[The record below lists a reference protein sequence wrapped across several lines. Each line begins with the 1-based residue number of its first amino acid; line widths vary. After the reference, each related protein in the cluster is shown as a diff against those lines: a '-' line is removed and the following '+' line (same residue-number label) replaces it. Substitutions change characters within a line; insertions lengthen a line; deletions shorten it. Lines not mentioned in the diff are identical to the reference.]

1 MDIFERIR
9 QIITPSNIKQP
20 TPTPSSSKGIEAVNQ
35 IRSSLNLPAK
45 PVSSQF
51 TPTFNLP
58 SPIDT
63 KRFEPRIP
71 TTPQPQMSR
80 LPQIKP
86 QQVMSVKPPEPK
98 AIPFQTFTPR
108 VPEAETPFGKFIVSK
123 GVLPLNTG
131 LTKLSDAWKNTDNKG
146 GLERTLQGVEGVG
159 LIATIPNEV
168 FIQPVWDSIKLGIK
182 GLRTG
187 KVTQD
192 DIDNFLFTS
201 GGQKGTIFEAFG
213 TNEDEFGKQY
223 GDVALGVARFAD
235 FAPELINVPGSQ
247 AGKGAKTMTL
257 AREVKVTGKGA
268 KELGEQASK
277 AKKVEDTIKQFEVKT
292 GKALDNATKNEI
304 KKTVQN
310 PQPFLNKLQQKAPKT
325 EDLVSEARKYKT
337 PEEFIQTQGIFAYHG
352 TPQKFEKF
360 TIETVGKSTDSGMFG
375 KGIYFTENLDEARTY
390 SIRDGKV
397 GEVKEVY
404 LKFKNPY
411 IINSKNDIP
420 KIDVPTKTIEDL
432 KNADKKYSELFTK
445 YLQDRGFDGVIDN
458 LSSTKQYVVFNP
470 EQIKTKKE
478 LLNIWNN
485 AQKTIAKD
493 TPKLTTNI
501 ENVLKSVKKG
511 AATGTS
517 EGANLGAKIISGA
530 QKERRFAKTTVAGAE
545 RTPKALKKILDD
557 SNDLY
562 NPLNNKVEFA
572 KAERFVETNS
582 VDDVLNRIRSTS
594 DTREVSYLGQ
604 ALMNKFQKIGDYA
617 SEGQLALEISK
628 KGTEFGQAIQALSI
642 WKKLSPTG
650 AKVWAQKLAND
661 ANTASKAVAGDKN
674 FVQFT
679 EQELK
684 AIGKQAE
691 KIGKAST
698 EYDKAVQTQLLA
710 KLISAKL
717 PTDFLSKVGTIQTMA
732 QLINPKTLVRNV
744 AGNMIFGVFEAVSN
758 GIATPIDLAVSLF
771 TKKRGVANLNPVG
784 YAKGFAQGFGRGVKE
799 SLLGIDTL
807 GNSSLEQ
814 GVKNGFIFQS
824 KVMQGFEKTL
834 NLVLKP
840 FDRAFYEANYR
851 ATLEG
856 LMKANKVDKP
866 TQEMI
871 EQAHYMGL
879 YRTFQ
884 DDNVATKVFGNLKK
898 AMNTSY
904 DPKTKKIVVNPFGLG
919 DLVLKYTKVP
929 ANIIMRAVDYSPI
942 GYVKAVMELAQP
954 LFKREFNQ
962 AEFVNAIARASV
974 GTLGVMNTGYILGK
988 LGIITPK
995 PDSSKDVRNAQ
1006 QLDGV
1011 RSYAINTSALKRYV
1025 ASGFDPESAK
1035 QMEGDTLVSY
1045 DWAQPVSIPLAMGAN
1060 WAETEKLKKNSAQ
1073 ERILASFGA
1082 GGVAFADAMN
1092 TLTEQPLLQGLKTTF
1107 SPQGLVQGLIN
1118 TVKGAP
1124 ASFVPT
1130 VLNQIN
1136 QLTDNTRRETFSP
1149 NILEE
1154 SKNLAIN
1161 KVPFLSQSLPV
1172 KYDILGKPLEKYQGG
1187 TNTFA
1192 NVMINPAFVSKV
1204 GSDENLKEVIRLY
1217 ETLDD
1222 TGVIPNTV
1230 TNKVK
1235 INKEDVIL
1243 TGEQMSMYQKEIGS
1257 KSDEYIRKLLSNEDY
1272 YKLPDDAKASLLAKG
1287 LSNINSAT
1295 KINMFGDRPETIS
1308 QDVAL
1313 LRDNQMDNYVYK
1325 NVTDAILDQPKKE
1338 MSVKTDQLEILLKG
1352 QRNPEEI
1359 SKFIIE
1365 NKIPQS
1371 SISGVINKIAKDEVF
1386 KQLSP
1391 ELQKYNGLS
1400 NSQLEELKTLKPQL
1414 TTEIIQYQSQAKVF
1428 DTIADAQ
1435 IGFYKNLGT
1444 NKPRASTGRRR
1455 TGRIARARIKKPRKP
1470 SLKLAKIKGIKTPKT
1485 RQIKLAKIKKPKPLK
1500 LA

>member
-58 SPIDT
+58 SPLDT
-63 KRFEPRIP
+63 SRFEGKIP
-71 TTPQPQMSR
+71 TRFQAPQPQMSK

-159 LIATIPNEV
+159 LIASIPNEV

-182 GLRTG
+182 GVRTG
-187 KVTQD
+187 KITQD

-277 AKKVEDTIKQFEVKT
+277 AKKVEDAIKQFEVKT
-292 GKALDNATKNEI
+292 GQALDNATKNEI
-304 KKTVQN
+304 KKTVNN
-310 PQPFLNKLQQKAPKT
+310 PQTFFNKIQNVFA
-325 EDLVSEARKYKT
+325 KT
-337 PEEFIQTQGIFAYHG
+337 PEISQ
-352 TPQKFEKF
+352 
-360 TIETVGKSTDSGMFG
+360 
-375 KGIYFTENLDEARTY
+375 
-390 SIRDGKV
+390 
-397 GEVKEVY
+397 
-404 LKFKNPY
+404 
-411 IINSKNDIP
+411 
-420 KIDVPTKTIEDL
+420 
-432 KNADKKYSELFTK
+432 
-445 YLQDRGFDGVIDN
+445 
-458 LSSTKQYVVFNP
+458 
-470 EQIKTKKE
+470 
-478 LLNIWNN
+478 
-485 AQKTIAKD
+485 
-493 TPKLTTNI
+493 PKLTTNI

-511 AATGTS
+511 VATGTS

-691 KIGKAST
+691 QIGKATT

-856 LMKANKVDKP
+856 LMKANGVTKP

-904 DPKTKKIVVNPFGLG
+904 DRKTKKLVVNPFGLG

-1011 RSYAINTSALKRYV
+1011 RSYAINISALKRYV
-1025 ASGFDPESAK
+1025 SSGFDPESAK

-1060 WAETEKLKKNSAQ
+1060 WAETENLKKNSAQ

-1272 YKLPDDAKASLLAKG
+1272 YKLPDDTKASLLAKG

-1295 KINMFGDRPETIS
+1295 KINMFGDRPENVS
-1308 QDVAL
+1308 LDVL
-1313 LRDNQMDNYVYK
+1313 LLKDNQMDNYVYK

-1365 NKIPQS
+1365 NKIPQT

-1386 KQLSP
+1386 KQLPP

-1444 NKPRASTGRRR
+1444 KKPTISKSRKIG
-1455 TGRIARARIKKPRKP
+1455 GRISKVRIKKPKKP
-1470 SLKLAKIKGIKTPKT
+1470 STKFAKLKPIKMPKTKKTKLAKIK
-1485 RQIKLAKIKKPKPLK
+1485 QPKPLK

>member
-35 IRSSLNLPAK
+35 IRSSLNLPVK
-45 PVSSQF
+45 PISSQF

-63 KRFEPRIP
+63 SRFEGKIP
-71 TTPQPQMSR
+71 ARFQAPQPQMSR

-86 QQVMSVKPPEPK
+86 QQVMSVKPPEPR
-98 AIPFQTFTPR
+98 AIPFQNFTPR
-108 VPEAETPFGKFIVSK
+108 VPEAESGFGKFIVNK
-123 GVLPLNTG
+123 GVLPLNKG
-131 LTKLSDAWKNTDNKG
+131 IQNIESAWKNTDNKG

-159 LIATIPNEV
+159 LIASIPNEV
-168 FIQPVWDSIKLGIK
+168 FIQPIWDSIKLGIK
-182 GLRTG
+182 GVRTG

-192 DIDNFLFTS
+192 DIDTFLLSS

-223 GDVALGVARFAD
+223 GDTALAVARFAD
-235 FAPELINVPGSQ
+235 FAPELINIPGTQ

-257 AREVKVTGKGA
+257 AREVKIAGKGA
-268 KELGEQASK
+268 KEAGEQASK
-277 AKKVEDTIKQFEVKT
+277 AKKVEDAIKQFEVKT
-292 GKALDNATKNEI
+292 GQALDNATKNEI
-304 KKTVQN
+304 KKTVEN
-310 PQPFLNKLQQKAPKT
+310 PQKFLNKLEQKAPKT

-337 PEEFIQTQGIFAYHG
+337 PEEFINSQGVSIFRGEGGSDVAQGKALFAQGRHFAYDSEYPKRFG
-352 TPQKFEKF
+352 TVQEYKIKPNVKIFDAGDFNMSDVMNRLNIKSINSITGQPSRKGFEYISPKDL
-360 TIETVGKSTDSGMFG
+360 TTELKKQGYDLLTYKGYYKSTG
-375 KGIYFTENLDEARTY
+375 KDFRHIVEITPNTIVSKEELKSLWDEAQ
-390 SIRDGKV
+390 KV
-397 GEVKEVY
+397 VKQE
-404 LKFKNPY
+404 
-411 IINSKNDIP
+411 
-420 KIDVPTKTIEDL
+420 
-432 KNADKKYSELFTK
+432 
-445 YLQDRGFDGVIDN
+445 
-458 LSSTKQYVVFNP
+458 
-470 EQIKTKKE
+470 
-478 LLNIWNN
+478 
-485 AQKTIAKD
+485 
-493 TPKLTTNI
+493 TPKLTTNVEDI
-501 ENVLKSVKKG
+501 IKSVKKG
-511 AATGTS
+511 VPTGTS

-530 QKERRFAKTTVAGAE
+530 QKERRFAKTTVAGAK
-545 RTPKALKKILDD
+545 RTAKPVKEILNDA
-557 SNDLY
+557 SDLY
-562 NPLNNKVEFA
+562 NPLNNKAEFA

-582 VDDVLNRIRSTS
+582 TDDVLNRIRSTP
-594 DTREVSYLGQ
+594 DTREVTYLGQ

-617 SEGQLALEISK
+617 SEAQLALEISK

-650 AKVWAQKLAND
+650 AKLWAQKLADN
-661 ANTASKAVAGDKN
+661 ANTTAKAVAGDKN
-674 FVQFT
+674 FVKFT
-679 EQELK
+679 EQELN

-691 KIGKAST
+691 KIGKATT
-698 EYDKAVQTQLLA
+698 EYDKAVETQLLA
-710 KLISAKL
+710 KLISSKL
-717 PTDFLSKVGTIQTMA
+717 PTNTLSKLGTLQTMA

-744 AGNMIFGVFEAVSN
+744 AGNLIFGVFEAVSN

-884 DDNVATKVFGNLKK
+884 DDNVATKAFGRIKSAINFEK
-898 AMNTSY
+898 
-904 DPKTKKIVVNPFGLG
+904 PFGLG
-919 DLVLKYTKVP
+919 DFILKYTKVP
-929 ANIIMRAVDYSPI
+929 ANIMMRAIDYSPA
-942 GYVKAVMELAQP
+942 GYIKPIIIMAKA
-954 LFKREFNQ
+954 LFKKGPFDQ
-962 AEFVNAIARASV
+962 TEFVNGIARATTGSV
-974 GTLGVMNTGYILGK
+974 GLLYTGYALGK

-995 PDSSKDVRNAQ
+995 PDSNKDVRNAQ

-1035 QMEGDTLVSY
+1035 QMEGDELFSY
-1045 DWAQPVSIPLAMGAN
+1045 DWAQPASIPLAMGAN
-1060 WAETEKLKKNSAQ
+1060 WAETETLKKNSVQQRVFDA
-1073 ERILASFGA
+1073 FGT
-1082 GGVAFADAMN
+1082 GGVAFADAFQ
-1092 TLTEQPLLQGLKTTF
+1092 LLAEQPVLSGLKTLFT
-1107 SPQGLVQGLIN
+1107 PGQAIQGVIE
-1118 TVKGAP
+1118 TVKGIP
-1124 ASFVPT
+1124 ASFTPT
-1130 VLNQIN
+1130 LLNQIN
-1136 QLTDNTRRETFSP
+1136 QLTDNTRRETYSP
-1149 NILEE
+1149 EIFEQ
-1154 SKNLAIN
+1154 SKNLMIN
-1161 KVPFLSQSLPV
+1161 KIPFASQNLPP

-1187 TNTFA
+1187 TNTFV
-1192 NVMINPAFVSKV
+1192 NVFLNPGFVSKV

-1217 ETLDD
+1217 ETTGE

-1230 TNKVK
+1230 DKKIKV
-1235 INKEDVIL
+1235 NKEDVML
-1243 TGEQMSMYQKEIGS
+1243 TGPQMSEYQKEIGS

-1295 KINMFGDRPETIS
+1295 KINMFGDRPENVS
-1308 QDVAL
+1308 FDVSL
-1313 LRDNQMDNYVYK
+1313 LQNNQMDNYVYK

-1365 NKIPQS
+1365 NRIPQT

-1386 KQLSP
+1386 KQLPP

-1414 TTEIIQYQSQAKVF
+1414 TTEIIQYQSQSKVF

-1444 NKPRASTGRRR
+1444 KKPRVSSGRRR
-1455 TGRIARARIKKPRKP
+1455 TGRIAKARIKKPRKP
-1470 SLKLAKIKGIKTPKT
+1470 SLKLAKIKGIKTPRT

>member
-9 QIITPSNIKQP
+9 QIITPSTIKQP

-51 TPTFNLP
+51 TPTFNIP

-63 KRFEPRIP
+63 TRFEPRIP
-71 TTPQPQMSR
+71 TTPQPQMSK

-86 QQVMSVKPPEPK
+86 QQVMSVKPPEPR

-108 VPEAETPFGKFIVSK
+108 VPEAETNFGKFIVSK
-123 GVLPLNTG
+123 GVLPLNKG
-131 LTKLSDAWKNTDNKG
+131 IQNIESAWKNTDNKG
-146 GLERTLQGVEGVG
+146 GLERALQGVEGVG
-159 LIATIPNEV
+159 LIASIPNEA
-168 FIQPVWDSIKLGIK
+168 FIQPLWDSIKLGIK
-182 GLRTG
+182 GVRTG

-192 DIDNFLFTS
+192 DIDNFLLSS

-235 FAPELINVPGSQ
+235 FAPELINIPGTQ
-247 AGKGAKTMTL
+247 ASKGTKTMTL
-257 AREVKVTGKGA
+257 AREVKIAGKGA
-268 KELGEQASK
+268 EEVAPKLSK
-277 AKKVEDTIKQFEVKT
+277 AKQVEEAIKNFQAKT
-292 GKALDNATKNEI
+292 GQILNNATKNEI
-304 KKTVQN
+304 RKTVNN
-310 PQPFLNKLQQKAPKT
+310 PQTFFNK
-325 EDLVSEARKYKT
+325 
-337 PEEFIQTQGIFAYHG
+337 IQNIFAK
-352 TPQKFEKF
+352 T
-360 TIETVGKSTDSGMFG
+360 S
-375 KGIYFTENLDEARTY
+375 
-390 SIRDGKV
+390 
-397 GEVKEVY
+397 EV
-404 LKFKNPY
+404 
-411 IINSKNDIP
+411 S
-420 KIDVPTKTIEDL
+420 
-432 KNADKKYSELFTK
+432 
-445 YLQDRGFDGVIDN
+445 Q
-458 LSSTKQYVVFNP
+458 
-470 EQIKTKKE
+470 
-478 LLNIWNN
+478 
-485 AQKTIAKD
+485 
-493 TPKLTTNI
+493 PKLTTNVEDI
-501 ENVLKSVKKG
+501 VKSIKKG
-511 AATGTS
+511 VPTGKS

-545 RTPKALKKILDD
+545 RTAKPVKEILNDA
-557 SNDLY
+557 SDLY
-562 NPLNNKVEFA
+562 NPLNNKAEFA

-582 VDDVLNRIRSTS
+582 TDDVLNRIRSTP
-594 DTREVSYLGQ
+594 DTREVTYLGQ
-604 ALMNKFQKIGDYA
+604 ALMNKFQKIGDYV
-617 SEGQLALEISK
+617 SEAQLALEISK

-650 AKVWAQKLAND
+650 AKLWAQKLADN
-661 ANTASKAVAGDKN
+661 ANTTAKAVAGDKN
-674 FVQFT
+674 FVKFT
-679 EQELK
+679 EQELN

-691 KIGKAST
+691 KIGKATT
-698 EYDKAVQTQLLA
+698 EYDKAVETQLLA

-717 PTDFLSKVGTIQTMA
+717 PTNTLSKLGTLQTMA

-744 AGNMIFGVFEAVSN
+744 VGNLIFGVFEAVSN

-784 YAKGFAQGFGRGVKE
+784 YAKGFAQGFGKGVKE

-834 NLVLKP
+834 NLILKP
-840 FDRAFYEANYR
+840 FDRGFYEANYR

-856 LMKANKVDKP
+856 LMKANGVTKP

-871 EQAHYMGL
+871 DQAHYMGL

-898 AMNTSY
+898 AMNVGY
-904 DPKTKKIVVNPFGLG
+904 DPKTKKVIVNPFGLG

-929 ANIIMRAVDYSPI
+929 ANIIMRAVDYSPL

-974 GTLGVMNTGYILGK
+974 GTFGVMNTGYILGK

-1154 SKNLAIN
+1154 SKNIAIN

-1243 TGEQMSMYQKEIGS
+1243 TGEEMSMYQKEIGS

-1295 KINMFGDRPETIS
+1295 KINMFGDRPENVS
-1308 QDVAL
+1308 LDVSL
-1313 LRDNQMDNYVYK
+1313 LKDNQMDNYVYK

-1365 NKIPQS
+1365 NRIPQT

-1386 KQLSP
+1386 KQLPP

-1414 TTEIIQYQSQAKVF
+1414 TAEIINYQTQTKVF
-1428 DTIADAQ
+1428 DNVANAQ

-1444 NKPRASTGRRR
+1444 KKPTVSTSRRK
-1455 TGRIARARIKKPRKP
+1455 TGRIARVKIKKPRKP
-1470 SLKLAKIKGIKTPKT
+1470 SVKFAKIKGIKTPRT
-1485 RQIKLAKIKKPKPLK
+1485 RQVKLAKIKKPKPLK